1 MRSTVTADLV
11 LPDLTDPAT
20 FVPGIP
26 YAALDD
32 VRRQT
37 GLVWHPSEFG
47 TYNGGFWLVTRYA
60 DVVAAEADVESFSSV
75 PGAFFPLGNQELTG
89 PMSKHILFMDPP
101 DHTRVRKVAARAFG
115 PKVIAQFGDWVR
127 GVVDEVL
134 DEALPLGEF
143 DWIEQ
148 VARLIPAR
156 VISVAMGVPAEDQ
169 KLIVKWA
176 DDIFRGQAESED
188 GSLMAEAFQAVGG
201 YMMELGARK
210 LDEPADDVVSLLAR
224 ALEDGELDAAEY
236 VMYCTALIVA
246 GYDTTHTL
254 LGQSARI
261 LLEDPA
267 AAEVAADALARG
279 MQREVVEEMLRLIT
293 PAMSVTRTAT
303 RDLEFAGQQI
313 RKNDVLMLHLSA
325 ANRDPDA
332 FAEPHTFDP
341 FRTGVNAL
349 GYGRD
354 GLAFGSGIHRCV
366 GSMLAKLELRILL
379 EEMSQ
384 RGIRL
389 ELAGEPKRGW
399 SALINQLT
407 ALPVRVA

>member
-1 MRSTVTADLV
+1 MSTDLA

-26 YAALDD
+26 HAAFDD
-32 VRRQT
+32 VRRQP
-37 GLVWHPSEFG
+37 GLHWHPSEFG

-60 DVVAAEADVESFSSV
+60 DVVAAEADVDTFSSV

-101 DHTRVRKVAARAFG
+101 DHTRVRKVASRAFG

-127 GVVDEVL
+127 GVIDEVL
-134 DEALPLGEF
+134 DKAIPLGEF
-143 DWIEQ
+143 DWVEQ
-148 VARLIPAR
+148 VARQIPAR
-156 VISVAMGVPAEDQ
+156 VISVVMGVPAADQ

-176 DDIFRGQAESED
+176 DDIFRGQAASED

-201 YMMELGARK
+201 YMMDLGARK
-210 LDEPADDVVSLLAR
+210 LVEPADDLISLLAR

-236 VMYCTALIVA
+236 TMYCTALIVA
-246 GYDTTHTL
+246 GYDTTNTL
-254 LGQSARI
+254 LAQSARI
-261 LLEDPA
+261 LLEDHA
-267 AAEVAADALARG
+267 AAEVVADAFARG
-279 MQREVVEEMLRLIT
+279 KQREVVEELLRLIT

-325 ANRDPDA
+325 ANRDPEVFSD
-332 FAEPHTFDP
+332 PHTFDP
-341 FRTGVNAL
+341 FRTGMPTL

-379 EEMSQ
+379 EEMNK
-384 RGIRL
+384 RGVKL
-389 ELAGEPKRGW
+389 ELTGEPKRGW
-399 SALINQLT
+399 SAMINQLT
-407 ALPVRVA
+407 ALPVLVA